1 MPKAMLCLIF
11 GLLAAGCPESGKP
24 RSAEPKRCER
34 FGDTCD
40 FAPGKLGACVQK
52 DDCTGS
58 NCLVCQSQH

>member
-1 MPKAMLCLIF
+1 MPRATLCVIL
-11 GLLAAGCPESGKP
+11 GLLAVGCPESGKP
-24 RSAEPKRCER
+24 RSTEPKRCER

-52 DDCTGS
+52 DGCTGS